1 MFIVVQYKIIYI
13 LIIMKKINNSKK
25 NNLIKKLFI
34 KLCRLI
40 GFEIIDQSNLNLPVS
55 KKTATD
61 NLGKIG
67 KKIITLPLGETKIS
81 RPVKSLDIIIKTC
94 TSINLVTQN
103 KKRIFEKN
111 KSDYTFRTIN
121 SLINSLNFSK
131 NFLKDIDIK
140 IYIIDDNSKKEDLEK
155 ICKIIAK
162 INIKFEIINLDLE
175 KFKQIKVL
183 NKNNP
188 SIEKNMRATMA
199 SILTSFNIAKEKS
212 NDLVYFVEDDYIHKK
227 ETIIE
232 MVSTYE
238 KIATELDRELFL
250 CPVDYPYLYKKLD
263 NSNILIGNNYHWRTV
278 NESLLTFLT
287 SKDLINKYWN
297 ELLLMAENEHSPFET
312 PLHKIYEKELCLSP
326 IPSLAMHC
334 TNVNSI
340 FGLSP
345 NMNWKKLWDE
355 NEI

>member
-1 MFIVVQYKIIYI
+1 
-13 LIIMKKINNSKK
+13 MKKINNSKK

-61 NLGKIG
+61 NLGQIG

-131 NFLKDIDIK
+131 NFLKDVGIK

-155 ICKIIAK
+155 ICKMIAK

-188 SIEKNMRATMA
+188 AIEKNMRATMA

>member
-1 MFIVVQYKIIYI
+1 
-13 LIIMKKINNSKK
+13 MKKINNSKK

-61 NLGKIG
+61 NLGQIG

-232 MVSTYE
+232 MISTYE

-326 IPSLAMHC
+326 IPSLATHC

>member
-1 MFIVVQYKIIYI
+1 
-13 LIIMKKINNSKK
+13 MKKINNSKK

-61 NLGKIG
+61 NLGQIG

-81 RPVKSLDIIIKTC
+81 RPVKSLDSIIKTC

-131 NFLKDIDIK
+131 NFLKDIGIK

-175 KFKQIKVL
+175 KFKQIKIL

-188 SIEKNMRATMA
+188 TIEKNMRATMA
-199 SILTSFNIAKEKS
+199 SILTSFYIAKEKS

-227 ETIIE
+227 EAIIE

-238 KIATELDRELFL
+238 KIATELNRELFL

>member
-1 MFIVVQYKIIYI
+1 
-13 LIIMKKINNSKK
+13 MKKINNSKK

-61 NLGKIG
+61 NLGQIG

-131 NFLKDIDIK
+131 NFLKDIGIK

-183 NKNNP
+183 NKNNHT
-188 SIEKNMRATMA
+188 IEKNMRATMA

-238 KIATELDRELFL
+238 KIATELNCELFL

-326 IPSLAMHC
+326 VPSLAMHC

>member
-1 MFIVVQYKIIYI
+1 
-13 LIIMKKINNSKK
+13 MKKINNSKK

-61 NLGKIG
+61 NLGQIG

-188 SIEKNMRATMA
+188 AIEKNMRATMA

-250 CPVDYPYLYKKLD
+250 CHVDYPYLYKKLD

>member
-1 MFIVVQYKIIYI
+1 
-13 LIIMKKINNSKK
+13 MKKINNSKK

-55 KKTATD
+55 IKTATD
-61 NLGKIG
+61 NLGQIG

-131 NFLKDIDIK
+131 NFLKDVGIK

-155 ICKIIAK
+155 ICKMIAK

-188 SIEKNMRATMA
+188 AIEKNMRATMA

-232 MVSTYE
+232 MISTYE

>member
-1 MFIVVQYKIIYI
+1 
-13 LIIMKKINNSKK
+13 MKKINNSKK

-61 NLGKIG
+61 NLGQIG

-188 SIEKNMRATMA
+188 AIEKNMRATMA

-287 SKDLINKYWN
+287 SKNLVNKYWN

-345 NMNWKKLWDE
+345 NMNWKKLCDE

>member
-1 MFIVVQYKIIYI
+1 
-13 LIIMKKINNSKK
+13 MKKINNSKK

-61 NLGKIG
+61 NLGQIG

-155 ICKIIAK
+155 ILKIIAK

-175 KFKQIKVL
+175 KFKQIKIL

-188 SIEKNMRATMA
+188 AIEKNMRATMA

-227 ETIIE
+227 EAIIE

-263 NSNILIGNNYHWRTV
+263 NSNILIGNNYHWRTI

-334 TNVNSI
+334 TNINSI

>member
-1 MFIVVQYKIIYI
+1 
-13 LIIMKKINNSKK
+13 MKKINNSKK

-40 GFEIIDQSNLNLPVS
+40 GFEVIDQSNLNLPVS

-61 NLGKIG
+61 NLGQIG

-175 KFKQIKVL
+175 KFKQIKIL

-188 SIEKNMRATMA
+188 TIEKNMRATMA

-212 NDLVYFVEDDYIHKK
+212 DDLVYFVEDDYIHKK

>member
-1 MFIVVQYKIIYI
+1 
-13 LIIMKKINNSKK
+13 MKKINNSKK

-61 NLGKIG
+61 NLGQIG

-131 NFLKDIDIK
+131 NFLKDIGIK

-188 SIEKNMRATMA
+188 TIEKNMRATMA

-238 KIATELDRELFL
+238 KIATELNRELFL

-287 SKDLINKYWN
+287 SKDLVNKYWN

>member
-1 MFIVVQYKIIYI
+1 
-13 LIIMKKINNSKK
+13 MKKINNSKK

-61 NLGKIG
+61 NLGQIG

-131 NFLKDIDIK
+131 NFLKDIGIK

-155 ICKIIAK
+155 IRKIIAK

-188 SIEKNMRATMA
+188 AIEKNMRATMA

-232 MVSTYE
+232 MVSAYE

>member
-1 MFIVVQYKIIYI
+1 
-13 LIIMKKINNSKK
+13 MKKINNTNKS
-25 NNLIKKLFI
+25 NLIKKLFV

-55 KKTATD
+55 NRSTTD
-61 NLGKIG
+61 NLGHLG
-67 KKIITLPLGETKIS
+67 RNIISIPLGETKIS
-81 RPVKSLDIIIKTC
+81 RAVKSLDIIIKTC
-94 TSINLVTQN
+94 TSVNLVTQS
-103 KKRIFEKN
+103 KKRIFEKD
-111 KSDYTFRTIN
+111 KSEYTFRTIN
-121 SLINSLNFSK
+121 SLVKSLKFGK
-131 NFLKDIDIK
+131 EFLKNIKVKIHVIDH
-140 IYIIDDNSKKEDLEK
+140 NSKDDDLEK
-155 ICKIIAK
+155 IR
-162 INIKFEIINLDLE
+162 NILHSSNIEFEITNLNLE
-175 KFKQIKVL
+175 KFTQIKTL
-183 NKNNP
+183 DKGNLIIENNM
-188 SIEKNMRATMA
+188 KATMA
-199 SILTSFNIAKEKS
+199 SILTSFNIAKK
-212 NDLVYFVEDDYIHKK
+212 NCDDLIYFVEDDYIHKK
-227 ETIIE
+227 NSIME

-238 KIATELDRELFL
+238 KIASELNCELFL

-297 ELLLMAENEHSPFET
+297 ELLSMAENEHSPFET

-334 TNVNSI
+334 TNVNSV

-345 NMNWKKLWDE
+345 NINWKKLWDE

>member
-1 MFIVVQYKIIYI
+1 
-13 LIIMKKINNSKK
+13 MKKINNSKK

-61 NLGKIG
+61 NLGQIG

-188 SIEKNMRATMA
+188 NIEKNMRATMA

-212 NDLVYFVEDDYIHKK
+212 DDLVYFVEDDYIHKK

>member
-1 MFIVVQYKIIYI
+1 
-13 LIIMKKINNSKK
+13 MKKINNSKK

-61 NLGKIG
+61 NLGQIG

-155 ICKIIAK
+155 IRKIIAK

-188 SIEKNMRATMA
+188 NIEKNMRATMA

>member
-1 MFIVVQYKIIYI
+1 
-13 LIIMKKINNSKK
+13 MKKINNSKK

-61 NLGKIG
+61 NLGQIG

-188 SIEKNMRATMA
+188 AIEKNMRATMA

-238 KIATELDRELFL
+238 KIATELNRELFL

-345 NMNWKKLWDE
+345 NMNWKKLWYE
-355 NEI
+355 NET

>member
-1 MFIVVQYKIIYI
+1 
-13 LIIMKKINNSKK
+13 MKKINNSKK

-61 NLGKIG
+61 NLGQIG

-103 KKRIFEKN
+103 KKRIFEKK

-131 NFLKDIDIK
+131 NFLKDIGIK

-175 KFKQIKVL
+175 KFKQIKIL

-188 SIEKNMRATMA
+188 TIEKNMRATMA

-287 SKDLINKYWN
+287 SKDLVNKYWN

>member
-1 MFIVVQYKIIYI
+1 
-13 LIIMKKINNSKK
+13 MKKINNSKK

-34 KLCRLI
+34 ILCRLI

-61 NLGKIG
+61 NLGQIG

-175 KFKQIKVL
+175 KFKQIKIL

-188 SIEKNMRATMA
+188 TIEKNMRATMA

-263 NSNILIGNNYHWRTV
+263 NSNILIGNNYHWRTI

-334 TNVNSI
+334 TNINSI

>member
-1 MFIVVQYKIIYI
+1 
-13 LIIMKKINNSKK
+13 MKKINNSKK

-61 NLGKIG
+61 NLGQIG

-175 KFKQIKVL
+175 KFKQIKIL

-188 SIEKNMRATMA
+188 TIEKNMRATMA

-227 ETIIE
+227 EAIIE

>member
-1 MFIVVQYKIIYI
+1 
-13 LIIMKKINNSKK
+13 MKKINNSKK

-61 NLGKIG
+61 NLGQIG

-155 ICKIIAK
+155 ICEIIAK

-188 SIEKNMRATMA
+188 AIEKNMRATMA

>member
-1 MFIVVQYKIIYI
+1 
-13 LIIMKKINNSKK
+13 MKKINNSKK

-61 NLGKIG
+61 NLGQIG

-155 ICKIIAK
+155 IRKIIAK

-188 SIEKNMRATMA
+188 TIEKNMRATMA

>member
-1 MFIVVQYKIIYI
+1 
-13 LIIMKKINNSKK
+13 MKKINNSKK

-61 NLGKIG
+61 NLGQIG

-131 NFLKDIDIK
+131 NFLKDIGIK

-188 SIEKNMRATMA
+188 NIEKNMRATMA

-287 SKDLINKYWN
+287 SKDLVNKYWN